1 MMNKAKAITA
11 GAIALTLALGGG
23 SLWAGQ
29 LVHAAA
35 ASNGKPAVQSTQS
48 DNGAAK
54 KDRADKRGGFGRGF
68 EQIHE
73 QLTAYLGLD
82 EAALQT
88 KLETLTL
95 SEIAVE
101 QGKTRAELKE
111 KLVEWLEAAEAEAPA
126 KTEAGTTADADQQT
140 DAGKQLAKPDA
151 AAIADKLLDSKGFG
165 FGKQGGGG
173 GKGGFGQNLTAAA
186 AALGLTADEL
196 KAEQAAGKTLATV
209 ATEKGIEVQTVIDAL
224 VSDQK
229 TKLDAELAAGS
240 LTQDQYDSKFEKAVE
255 HATQHVNGLL
265 PQRGEGGRGG
275 FGGGLDVFATALGLT
290 EDELKAELESGKT
303 LAAIAAEKGIAV
315 QTLIDVILKDKQ
327 AKLAEQLAAGT
338 ITQEQYDTKLTEATE
353 RATKQVNGELPA
365 RGENGGKGG
374 HGGKGPR
381 GERPDESAPQ
391 ATTGTDAA
399 AADSSSA

>member
-1 MMNKAKAITA
+1 MNKAKAITA

-29 LVHAAA
+29 LVNAAA
-35 ASNGKPAVQSTQS
+35 ASSGKPALQSTQS

-68 EQIHE
+68 EQIQE
-73 QLTAYLGLD
+73 QLTTYLGVD

-111 KLVEWLEAAEAEAPA
+111 KLVEWLEAAAPA
-126 KTEAGTTADADQQT
+126 KTEAGTTTDADQQT
-140 DAGKQLAKPDA
+140 DAGKQLTKPDA
-151 AAIADKLLDSKGFG
+151 ATIAEKLLDSKGFG

-186 AALGLTADEL
+186 AVLGLTADEL
-196 KAEQAAGKTLATV
+196 KAEQESGKTLAAV

-224 VSDQK
+224 VSEQK

-275 FGGGLDVFATALGLT
+275 FGGGNLDVFATALGLT

-315 QTLIDVILKDKQ
+315 QTLIDLNIKDKQ

-338 ITQEQYDTKLTEATE
+338 ITQEQYDTKLEEATE

-381 GERPDESAPQ
+381 GERPDGAAPQ

-399 AADSSSA
+399 ETDSSNA